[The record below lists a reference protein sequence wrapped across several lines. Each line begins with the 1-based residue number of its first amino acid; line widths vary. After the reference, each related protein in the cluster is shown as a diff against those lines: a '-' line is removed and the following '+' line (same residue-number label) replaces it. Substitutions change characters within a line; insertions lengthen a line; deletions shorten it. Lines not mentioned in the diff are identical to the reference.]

1 LVNLFSCSSWFNF
14 VSVFFSSATAVLMIV
29 FLRSLKRYARIED
42 RQSQSE
48 LARWCAGHAVALPK
62 ADDR

>member
-1 LVNLFSCSSWFNF
+1 
-14 VSVFFSSATAVLMIV
+14 MIV

-48 LARWCAGHAVALPK
+48 ESFHALIEQSARPRWLGKLLFFA
-62 ADDR
+62 RETT

>member
-1 LVNLFSCSSWFNF
+1 
-14 VSVFFSSATAVLMIV
+14 MIV

-48 LARWCAGHAVALPK
+48 RSFYALIEQFARPRRLGKLLFFASETT
-62 ADDR
+62 